1 MLLIASAMARSP
13 TLFVSPRESPIGKR
27 LTTLMAIGFLALVAA
42 GIAAAW
48 MTQRN
53 QVHARWVEH
62 TYRVENAIIDLRRLI
77 EEGETTRRGY
87 LLAPENAQFVAAY
100 QQAARQM
107 PVRLAGLRTLIHD
120 NPVQRI
126 HVANLS
132 RQLAVVVAARE
143 RSIALVGRGATS
155 EARDLFRLESASRR
169 MIGIRRLMDRM
180 IAVERTLLSQRDAD
194 LRGAVH
200 AFYVMLALTGVLL
213 ILVALISLAAVL
225 TYTRDLAR
233 SRDTLNELNANLEAI
248 VADRT
253 ADLTRANEEIQRFAY
268 IVSHDLRS
276 PLVNVMGFTAEL
288 EASTQQLGQLVDR
301 AEQEAP
307 HLVSEDARLAA
318 REDLP
323 EAIGFIRTSTQK
335 MDRLINAILMLSRQG
350 RRVLSPERLDLV
362 ALVENIRDAMTHRLT
377 EADAEIVIEQP
388 MPDVV
393 SDRFSLDQI
402 LSNLVDNAVK
412 YLKPGV
418 PGRITV
424 RGRRHASRVIIEVA
438 DNGRGIDPRDHSRV
452 FDLFRRSGAQDRPGE
467 GIGLATVRALVFRL
481 GGHIEVTSTLGE
493 GATFRLTL
501 PLTLEPQDRS
511 E

>member
-1 MLLIASAMARSP
+1 MARSP

-27 LTTLMAIGFLALVAA
+27 LTTLMSIGFLALVAA

-87 LLAPENAQFVAAY
+87 LLAPDVPLLRTAY
-100 QQAARQM
+100 QATARDL
-107 PVRLAGLRTLIHD
+107 PVRLSALDALVAD
-120 NPVQRI
+120 NALQRRN
-126 HVANLS
+126 VAELDA
-132 RQLAVVVAARE
+132 QIDPIAAARAQ
-143 RSIALVGRGATS
+143 SIALIDAGRAA
-155 EARDLFRLESASRR
+155 EARDLFRAETASRR
-169 MIGIRRLMDRM
+169 MMAVRRTMNRM
-180 IAVERTLLSQRDAD
+180 IAIERTLLAQRDTE
-194 LRGAVH
+194 LRDAVH

-213 ILVALISLAAVL
+213 VVVALISLAAVL
-225 TYTRDLAR
+225 TYTRDLGR

-288 EASTQQLGQLVDR
+288 EASTQQLGELVDR

-424 RGRRHASRVIIEVA
+424 RGRRQASRIIIEVA

-452 FDLFRRSGAQDRPGE
+452 FDLFRRSGTQDRPGE

-481 GGHIEVTSTLGE
+481 GGHIEVSSTLGE

-501 PLTLEPQDRS
+501 PLSLEPQDRS

>member
-1 MLLIASAMARSP
+1 MARSS
-13 TLFVSPRESPIGKR
+13 TLFVSPTESPIGKR
-27 LTTLMAIGFLALVAA
+27 LTALMSIGFLALVAA

-53 QVHARWVEH
+53 QGHARWVEH

-87 LLAPENAQFVAAY
+87 LLAPDVPLLRTIHLNAARALPGQLAALSALVADNALQRRNVAA
-100 QQAARQM
+100 
-107 PVRLAGLRTLIHD
+107 L
-120 NPVQRI
+120 N
-126 HVANLS
+126 
-132 RQLAVVVAARE
+132 RQLAPIAQARA
-143 RSIALVGRGATS
+143 RSIALIDAGQV
-155 EARDLFRLESASRR
+155 EQARALFHDETASRPMVGVRRTMER
-169 MIGIRRLMDRM
+169 MVAI
-180 IAVERTLLSQRDAD
+180 ERTLLDQRDRD
-194 LRGAVH
+194 LKKAVN
-200 AFYVMLALTGVLL
+200 AFYIMLALTGVLL
-213 ILVALISLAAVL
+213 LVVAAVSLAAVL
-225 TYTRDLAR
+225 TYTRDLTR
-233 SRDTLNELNANLEAI
+233 SRDTLNDLNANLEAI

-288 EASTQQLGQLVDR
+288 EASTQSLTALIDR
-301 AEQEAP
+301 AEAEAP
-307 HLVSEDARLAA
+307 QLVGEEARLAV

-323 EAIGFIRTSTQK
+323 EAISFIRTSTQK

-350 RRVLSPERLDLV
+350 RRVLSPEPIDMV
-362 ALVENIRDAMTHRLT
+362 ALFENIRDAMTHRLT
-377 EADAEIVIEQP
+377 EADTELVIEQP
-388 MPDVV
+388 MPDLV
-393 SDRFSLDQI
+393 SDRFSIDQI

-418 PGRITV
+418 PGRIVV
-424 RGRRHASRVIIEVA
+424 RGRRLGARAIIEVA
-438 DNGRGIDPRDHSRV
+438 DNGRGIDPRDHARV
-452 FDLFRRSGAQDRPGE
+452 FDLFRRSGTQDRPGE

-481 GGHIEVTSTLGE
+481 GGHIEVSSTLGE

-501 PLTLEPQDRS
+501 PLSLEPQDRS

>member
-1 MLLIASAMARSP
+1 MARSSA
-13 TLFVSPRESPIGKR
+13 LFVSPAESPIGKR
-27 LTTLMAIGFLALVAA
+27 LTALMTIGFLALVAA

-48 MTQRN
+48 MTGRN
-53 QVHARWVEH
+53 QGHARWVEH

-87 LLAPENAQFVAAY
+87 LLAPDVAIMKGAY
-100 QQAARQM
+100 EA
-107 PVRLAGLRTLIHD
+107 
-120 NPVQRI
+120 
-126 HVANLS
+126 
-132 RQLAVVVAARE
+132 AARE
-143 RSIALVGRGATS
+143 LPMRLTALDALVADNDRQRGNVASLRQQVRPIITARAESIALVDAGQVVR
-155 EARDLFRLESASRR
+155 ARELFRAETASRR
-169 MIGIRRLMDRM
+169 MVGVRRTMDRM
-180 IAVERTLLSQRDAD
+180 IAVERALLAARDAE
-194 LRGAVH
+194 LRSAVH

-213 ILVALISLAAVL
+213 VVVALISLAAVL
-225 TYTRDLAR
+225 TYTRDLGR

-288 EASTQQLGQLVDR
+288 EASTQQLGQLLDQ
-301 AEQEAP
+301 AEQDAP
-307 HLVSEDARLAA
+307 HLVSEEARLAV

-350 RRVLSPERLDLV
+350 RRVLSPEPLDLV
-362 ALVENIRDAMTHRLT
+362 DLVENIRDAMTHRLT
-377 EADAEIVIEQP
+377 EANAELVIEQP
-388 MPDVV
+388 MPDLV

-418 PGRITV
+418 PGRIIV
-424 RGRRHASRVIIEVA
+424 RGRRQASRVIIEVA

-452 FDLFRRSGAQDRPGE
+452 FDLFRRSGTQDRPGE

-481 GGHIEVTSTLGE
+481 GGHIDVSSTLGE

-501 PLTLEPQDRS
+501 PLSLESQDQPA
-511 E
+511 

>member
-1 MLLIASAMARSP
+1 MALSS
-13 TLFVSPRESPIGKR
+13 TLRVSPNDSPIGRR
-27 LTTLMAIGFLALVAA
+27 LTAFMSLGFLALVVA

-53 QVHARWVEH
+53 QVHAGWVEH
-62 TYRVENAIIDLRRLI
+62 TYKVETTIVDLRRLI
-77 EEGETTRRGY
+77 EEGEATRRGY
-87 LLAPENAQFVAAY
+87 LLAPDVDLFRTAYRRAATQYPPQLSALHGLVADNDV
-100 QQAARQM
+100 QK
-107 PVRLAGLRTLIHD
+107 RTLAALE
-120 NPVQRI
+120 Q
-126 HVANLS
+126 
-132 RQLAVVVAARE
+132 QLAPVIAARE
-143 RSIALVGRGATS
+143 RSFALIAAGNVAAARTAFRA
-155 EARDLFRLESASRR
+155 EADSRR
-169 MIGIRRLMDRM
+169 MLGVRRTMDRM
-180 IAVERTLLSQRDAD
+180 VAVERRLLTQRDRE
-194 LRGAVH
+194 LRGAVRT
-200 AFYVMLALTGVLL
+200 FYVMLALTGVLL
-213 ILVALISLAAVL
+213 VVVALVSLAAVL
-225 TYTRDLAR
+225 SYTRDLAR
-233 SRDTLNELNANLEAI
+233 SRDTLNELNANLETI
-248 VADRT
+248 VQDRT

-288 EASTQQLGQLVDR
+288 EASTQSLATLIDR

-307 HLVSEDARLAA
+307 QLVSEDARLAV

-350 RRVLSPERLDLV
+350 RRVLSPEPLDLV
-362 ALVENIRDAMTHRLT
+362 AVVENVRDAMTHRLT
-377 EADAEIVIEQP
+377 EADAEVVIEQP
-388 MPDVV
+388 MPDLVT
-393 SDRFSLDQI
+393 DRFSLDQI

-418 PGRITV
+418 PGRIVV
-424 RGRRHASRVIIEVA
+424 RGRRQASRAIIEVA

-452 FDLFRRSGAQDRPGE
+452 FDLFRRSGTQDRPGE

-481 GGHIEVTSTLGE
+481 GGHIEVSSTLGE

>member
-1 MLLIASAMARSP
+1 MARSS
-13 TLFVSPRESPIGKR
+13 TLFVSPAESPIGKR
-27 LTTLMAIGFLALVAA
+27 LTAFMSLGFLALVAA

-62 TYRVENAIIDLRRLI
+62 TYRVENTILDLRRLI

-87 LLAPENAQFVAAY
+87 LLAPDVSILKDAYRKAATALP
-100 QQAARQM
+100 Q
-107 PVRLAGLRTLIHD
+107 RLAALNDLIADNDLQRRNLVTL
-120 NPVQRI
+120 NQ
-126 HVANLS
+126 
-132 RQLAVVVAARE
+132 QLVPIVAARA
-143 RSIALVGRGATS
+143 RSIALIDGGDIA
-155 EARDLFRLESASRR
+155 EARALFRAETASRR
-169 MIGIRRLMDRM
+169 MIGVRRTMDRM
-180 IAVERTLLSQRDAD
+180 IGIERVLLAQRDRELQNAI
-194 LRGAVH
+194 RT
-200 AFYVMLALTGVLL
+200 FYVMLALTGVLL
-213 ILVALISLAAVL
+213 VLVAAISLAAVL
-225 TYTRDLAR
+225 SYTRDLAR
-233 SRDTLNELNANLEAI
+233 SRDTLNELNANLETI
-248 VADRT
+248 VQDRT

-288 EASTQQLGQLVDR
+288 EASTQSLTTLIDR
-301 AEQEAP
+301 ADAEAP
-307 HLVSEDARLAA
+307 QLVSEDARLAV

-350 RRVLSPERLDLV
+350 RRVLSPEPLDMV
-362 ALVENIRDAMTHRLT
+362 ALMENIRDAMTHRLT
-377 EADAEIVIEQP
+377 EANAEVVIEKP
-388 MPDVV
+388 MPDLV

-418 PGRITV
+418 PGRIVV
-424 RGRRHASRVIIEVA
+424 RGRRQASRAVIEVV

-452 FDLFRRSGAQDRPGE
+452 FDLFRRSGTQDRPGE

-481 GGHIEVTSTLGE
+481 GGHIDVSSTLGE

-501 PLTLEPQDRS
+501 PLTLEPQDRA

>member
-1 MLLIASAMARSP
+1 MARSP
-13 TLFVSPRESPIGKR
+13 TLRIAPPESSIGRR
-27 LTTLMAIGFLALVAA
+27 LTAFMSIGFIALVAA

-53 QVHARWVEH
+53 QVHAAWVEH
-62 TYRVENAIIDLRRLI
+62 TYKVENRILDLRRLI
-77 EEGETTRRGY
+77 EEVETTRRGY
-87 LLAPENAQFVAAY
+87 LLAPDVDLFRLAY
-100 QQAARQM
+100 QNAAGQIAPQLARLRDLVADNEVQRRNLSTLSQQLAPIVVARQ
-107 PVRLAGLRTLIHD
+107 
-120 NPVQRI
+120 
-126 HVANLS
+126 
-132 RQLAVVVAARE
+132 
-143 RSIALVGRGATS
+143 RSIALIQGGEVAQARAFFRR
-155 EARDLFRLESASRR
+155 EADSRR
-169 MIGIRRLMDRM
+169 MMGVRRTMDRM
-180 IAVERTLLSQRDAD
+180 ILVERNLLAQRDRE
-194 LRGAVH
+194 LRDAVRT
-200 AFYVMLALTGVLL
+200 FYIMLALTGVLL
-213 ILVALISLAAVL
+213 VVVALVSLAAVL
-225 TYTRDLAR
+225 SYTRDLAR
-233 SRDTLNELNANLEAI
+233 SRDTLNELNANLERI
-248 VADRT
+248 VQDRT

-288 EASTQQLGQLVDR
+288 EASTQSLSTLIDR
-301 AEQEAP
+301 AEQETP
-307 HLVSEDARLAA
+307 QLLTEEARLAV

-350 RRVLSPERLDLV
+350 RRVLSPEPLDMV
-362 ALVENIRDAMTHRLT
+362 ALIENIRDTMTHRLD
-377 EADAEIVIEQP
+377 DAGAELVIEAP

-393 SDRFSLDQI
+393 SDRFSVDQI

-418 PGRITV
+418 PGRIVV
-424 RGRRHASRVIIEVA
+424 RGRRQAARAIIEVA

-481 GGHIEVTSTLGE
+481 GGHIEVSSTLGE
-493 GATFRLTL
+493 GATFRLSL
-501 PLTLEPQDRS
+501 PLTLEQQDRS

>member
-1 MLLIASAMARSP
+1 MARSP
-13 TLFVSPRESPIGKR
+13 RLFVSPTESPIGKR
-27 LTTLMAIGFLALVAA
+27 LTALMSIGFLALVVA
-42 GIAAAW
+42 GVAAAW

-87 LLAPENAQFVAAY
+87 LLAPDVALFKDAY
-100 QQAARQM
+100 GVTATELPQ
-107 PVRLAGLRTLIHD
+107 RLAALNTLIAD
-120 NPVQRI
+120 NDLQRR
-126 HVANLS
+126 NLS
-132 RQLAVVVAARE
+132 ALNRQLVPIVAARA
-143 RSIALVGRGATS
+143 RSIALTDAGEVTQ
-155 EARDLFRLESASRR
+155 ARDLFRAETAARR
-169 MIGIRRLMDRM
+169 MIGVRRTMNRM
-180 IAVERTLLSQRDAD
+180 IAIERVLLTRRDRE
-194 LRGAVH
+194 LQNAVRT
-200 AFYVMLALTGVLL
+200 FYVMLALTGVLL
-213 ILVALISLAAVL
+213 VVVAAISLAAVL

-233 SRDTLNELNANLEAI
+233 SRDTLNELNANLETI
-248 VADRT
+248 VQDRT

-288 EASTQQLGQLVDR
+288 EAATQQLGTLLDC
-301 AEQEAP
+301 AEAEAP
-307 HLVSEDARLAA
+307 QLVSEDARLAV

-350 RRVLSPERLDLV
+350 RRVLSPEPIDMV
-362 ALVENIRDAMTHRLT
+362 ALMENIRDAMTHRLT
-377 EADAEIVIEQP
+377 EANAELVIERP
-388 MPDVV
+388 TPDLV

-418 PGRITV
+418 PGRIVV
-424 RGRRHASRVIIEVA
+424 RGRRQASRAIIEVC

-481 GGHIEVTSTLGE
+481 GGHIEVSSTLGE

-511 E
+511 A

>member
-1 MLLIASAMARSP
+1 MALSS
-13 TLFVSPRESPIGKR
+13 TLRVSPGDSPIGR
-27 LTTLMAIGFLALVAA
+27 TLTAFMSIGFLALVAA

-53 QVHARWVEH
+53 QVHGAWVEH
-62 TYRVENAIIDLRRLI
+62 TYKVENTILDLRRLI

-87 LLAPENAQFVAAY
+87 LLAPDVDLFRTAYLRAATQTPGRIAQLRRLVADNQV
-100 QQAARQM
+100 QQRNLSALTQQLTPIVAARQ
-107 PVRLAGLRTLIHD
+107 
-120 NPVQRI
+120 
-126 HVANLS
+126 
-132 RQLAVVVAARE
+132 
-143 RSIALVGRGATS
+143 RSIALIGEGRIA
-155 EARDLFRLESASRR
+155 EARVLFRREADSRR
-169 MIGIRRLMDRM
+169 MLGVRRTMDNM
-180 IAVERTLLSQRDAD
+180 IAVERTLLTQRDRE
-194 LRGAVH
+194 LRGAVR
-200 AFYVMLALTGVLL
+200 AFYLVLALTGVLL
-213 ILVALISLAAVL
+213 IVVALVSLAAVL
-225 TYTRDLAR
+225 SYTRDLAR
-233 SRDTLNELNANLEAI
+233 SRDTLNDLNANLETI

-288 EASTQQLGQLVDR
+288 EASTHALATLIDR
-301 AEQEAP
+301 AEAEAP
-307 HLVSEDARLAA
+307 QLVTEDARLAV

-350 RRVLSPERLDLV
+350 RRVLSPEPLDMV

-377 EADAEIVIEQP
+377 EANAEVVIEQP

-393 SDRFSLDQI
+393 SDRFAIDQI

-412 YLKPGV
+412 YLKPDV

-424 RGRRHASRVIIEVA
+424 RGRRQGGRALIEVA

-481 GGHIEVTSTLGE
+481 GGHIEVSSTLGE

>member
-1 MLLIASAMARSP
+1 MARSS
-13 TLFVSPRESPIGKR
+13 TLFVSPAESPIGKR
-27 LTTLMAIGFLALVAA
+27 LTALMSIGFLALVAA

-53 QVHARWVEH
+53 QVHASWIEH
-62 TYRVENAIIDLRRLI
+62 TYRVENTILDLRRLI

-87 LLAPENAQFVAAY
+87 LLAPDVVMFKDAY
-100 QQAARQM
+100 RQAATALPQ
-107 PVRLAGLRTLIHD
+107 RLAALNDLIADNDLQRRNLVTL
-120 NPVQRI
+120 N
-126 HVANLS
+126 
-132 RQLAVVVAARE
+132 RQLVPIIAVRA
-143 RSIALVGRGATS
+143 RSIALIDAGNVA
-155 EARDLFRLESASRR
+155 EARDLFRAETASRR
-169 MIGIRRLMDRM
+169 MIGVRRTMDRM
-180 IAVERTLLSQRDAD
+180 IGIERVLLTQRDRE
-194 LRGAVH
+194 LQNAVRT
-200 AFYVMLALTGVLL
+200 FYIMLALTGVLL
-213 ILVALISLAAVL
+213 VVVAAISLAAVL
-225 TYTRDLAR
+225 SYTRDLAR
-233 SRDTLNELNANLEAI
+233 SRDTLNDLNANLETI
-248 VADRT
+248 VQDRT

-288 EASTQQLGQLVDR
+288 EASTQSLTTLIDR
-301 AEQEAP
+301 AEAEAP
-307 HLVSEDARLAA
+307 QLVSEDARLAV

-350 RRVLSPERLDLV
+350 RRVLSPEPIDMV
-362 ALVENIRDAMTHRLT
+362 ALFENIRDAMTHRLT
-377 EADAEIVIEQP
+377 EADAELVIEQP
-388 MPDVV
+388 MPDLV
-393 SDRFSLDQI
+393 SDRFSIDQI

-424 RGRRHASRVIIEVA
+424 RGRRLGGRAIIEVC
-438 DNGRGIDPRDHSRV
+438 DNGRGIDPRDHARV
-452 FDLFRRSGAQDRPGE
+452 FDLFRRSGTQDRPGE

-481 GGHIEVTSTLGE
+481 GGHIDVSSTLGE